1 MVKLN
6 DLIGVNT
13 ECLTSLD
20 RRCNGEYID
29 DPVFKELNQERNLL
43 KDDLYNN
50 LQLQINEAFH
60 ILIEL
65 NDVSQLFYPDITNKN
80 EAIDIDIDVY
90 NMNEKSSSVT
100 FKPFYDHSSQQLLDL
115 QTWENISRETLEKA
129 KIIMNKADDLLH
141 RLHNSLHITINRI
154 ANKTGQV
161 NGVLRMRSYDTL
173 RALREIEYQLKSTEK
188 ERDEHLKDI
197 YNLED
202 TIRDKRASLKLAE
215 TRLEKRQDRSG
226 NENIKDAPQVGLL
239 DEISGL
245 QDSITVLEEK
255 LAQSRSILH
264 KLEEQI
270 TQLCYDTQKK
280 RESLQIYEEIQNIR
294 RRLEHSP
301 SITSLSCPMIPVSF
315 IREPIIF

>member
-1 MVKLN
+1 MATTTKSNVKGTYNNWFKNLYTECRTAEDIRCSSYNHRQLIRTTCIETDIKTKYDQLNTNIRLSDRIRTVRQWRDELTSQLNRLKERIVQLKDAKHLTEEFMVKLN

-43 KDDLYNN
+43 KDDLYND

-154 ANKTGQV
+154 TNKTDQV

-173 RALREIEYQLKSTEK
+173 RALREIEYQLKS
-188 ERDEHLKDI
+188 
-197 YNLED
+197 
-202 TIRDKRASLKLAE
+202 
-215 TRLEKRQDRSG
+215 
-226 NENIKDAPQVGLL
+226 
-239 DEISGL
+239 
-245 QDSITVLEEK
+245 
-255 LAQSRSILH
+255 
-264 KLEEQI
+264 
-270 TQLCYDTQKK
+270 
-280 RESLQIYEEIQNIR
+280 
-294 RRLEHSP
+294 
-301 SITSLSCPMIPVSF
+301 VSF
-315 IREPIIF
+315 NFLKIVFDT